1 MLADS
6 EIREAIDQQAL
17 QIKPFQPKNLEP
29 ASYDLR
35 AGRILLARRGIVD
48 LSREPVVLRHGDW
61 AEIESLEAVELPLNI
76 AATVGVR
83 SSLTRRGLD
92 WFSGPQ
98 IDPGY
103 KGRIYISVFNASVT
117 PIDIGYG
124 MAFATLTFYR
134 LARDASRSYE
144 GKFQKQLTFPEED
157 VERMLKMESYNVS
170 DLITSVGL
178 LQQTVDKLTRTSER
192 IATDLGWV
200 KNLLIATFIAV
211 VVGIAAQ
218 IIGHWIR

>member
-1 MLADS
+1 MLTDS

-35 AGRILLARRGIVD
+35 AGRILLARKGIVD

-103 KGRIYISVFNASVT
+103 KGRIYISVFNASVA
-117 PIDIGYG
+117 PIDLSYG

-157 VERMLKMESYNVS
+157 VERMLKMESYSVS
-170 DLITSVGL
+170 DLITSVGS
-178 LQQTVDKLTRTSER
+178 LQQTVDKLTRTNER
-192 IATDLGWV
+192 MATGLGWV
-200 KNLLIATFIAV
+200 KNLLFAIFIAIV
-211 VVGIAAQ
+211 IGVAAQ
-218 IIGHWIR
+218 IIGHWIK